1 MSTRLSGLEGKVA
14 LVTGAGRMRS
24 IGREI
29 ACVLADNGCDVVVTG
44 SGRPPAEYPQ
54 EEQAAGWRDVDSV
67 AEEIRALGR
76 RAIAVVCDVSNE
88 AACTALVERT
98 VAELGRID
106 ILVNNAGASRGPD
119 RRPVAELEPAVW
131 RHVLDVNLN
140 GPFYLSR
147 LAAQHMS
154 AQGSG
159 GSILN
164 ISSVAGKLLPAN
176 HAAYAASKA
185 GLQALTAAMA
195 GELGEARIRVNAI
208 CPGIIETSRLDDIP
222 RADGTWERILKGY
235 VPLGRA
241 GRPEEVAWLAAFL
254 CSEQGA
260 WISGQFYTIDGGQVA
275 GR

>member
-1 MSTRLSGLEGKVA
+1 MPTRLTGLEGKVA
-14 LVTGAGRMRS
+14 LVTGAGRMRG

-29 ACVLADNGCDVVVTG
+29 ARVLADNGCDVVVTG
-44 SGRPPAEYPQ
+44 SGRPSAQYPP
-54 EEQAAGWRDVDSV
+54 EEQAAGWKDVESV
-67 AEEIRALGR
+67 AAEIRALGR
-76 RAIAVVCDVSNE
+76 RAIAEVCDVSDE
-88 AACTALVERT
+88 TACAALVSRT
-98 VAELGRID
+98 VAEFGRID

-119 RRPVAELEPAVW
+119 RLPVADLDPATW
-131 RHVLDVNLN
+131 RRVIDVNLN

-147 LAAQHMS
+147 LAAQHMR
-154 AQGSG
+154 AQGQG
-159 GSILN
+159 GSLLN

-195 GELGEARIRVNAI
+195 GELGDAGIRVNAI

-222 RADGTWERILKGY
+222 RVDGTWERILKNY

>member
-1 MSTRLSGLEGKVA
+1 MALQLSGLAGKVA
-14 LVTGAGRMRS
+14 IVTGAGRMRS

-29 ACVLADNGCDVVVTG
+29 ARVLADNGCDVVVTG
-44 SGRPPAEYPQ
+44 SGRPPSSFPA
-54 EEQAAGWRDVDSV
+54 EEQAAGWRDAESV

-76 RAIAVVCDVSNE
+76 RALAQVCDVSKE
-88 AACTALVERT
+88 SDCAALMARA
-98 VAELGRID
+98 VAEFGRID
-106 ILVNNAGASRGPD
+106 ILVNNASASRGPD
-119 RRPVAELEPAVW
+119 RRPVAELEPALW
-131 RHVLDVNLN
+131 RHVIDVNLN

-147 LAAQHMS
+147 LAAQQMR
-154 AQGSG
+154 AQGEG
-159 GSILN
+159 GSVLN

-195 GELGEARIRVNAI
+195 GELGSVGVRVNAI

-222 RADGTWERILKGY
+222 RADGTWERILRDY